1 MKQYIALYTTWCGV
15 GFMRGV
21 NDYKYH
27 KKQKYLYTTSYLY
40 STSIIYGSFGTL
52 LYANPP
58 TAIFMMYK
66 EIYRLEVNLR
76 NLENDKKSDF
86 YNRLI

>member
-1 MKQYIALYTTWCGV
+1 MKQYIVLYTTWCSL
-15 GFMRGV
+15 GFVRGIHA
-21 NDYKYH
+21 YKYEKNYH
-27 KKQKYLYTTSYLY
+27 KKKEFLY
-40 STSIIYGSFGTL
+40 STSVIYGAFGTL

-58 TAIFMMYK
+58 TAVFMMCK